1 MSFPL
6 FLSYYEDFK
15 QVLIRNGI
23 EFNRL
28 GQREAYYLF
37 REHPGEG
44 SFGESVRVPAND
56 VLHIYRPLR
65 PGQIRGVPWLS
76 TVLLKLYELD
86 QYDDAELVRK
96 KTAAMF
102 AGFITRL
109 DPEANI
115 MGEGESNEQGVA
127 LSGLE
132 PGTIL
137 LDIDSPG
144 GEVNGLFDLSDFI
157 YEARALKKIVATTN
171 DDAYSAAYA
180 IASSA
185 EKVYV
190 SRTSGVGSIGVI
202 ASHIDQSGFDEKQ
215 GIKYTTVF
223 AGSRKKDLN
232 PHEPITSE
240 SVESLQKEVDRLYE
254 MFLQLIARNRGL
266 STEKIRS
273 TEAGLYF
280 GERAI
285 EIGLADGITTFSEFI
300 DNYRRNNMTKT
311 EIKEQAIDIDDL
323 IEQGR
328 CLGYES
334 CRKEVLEVIRLCNL
348 SKMPEKIGEF
358 IEQDVNAKQAQEIL
372 MSILAERTKKTE
384 ILSTIP
390 QNTPEDLMMQV
401 AKSRAKSGIL

>member
-1 MSFPL
+1 MTTQINWMNKPMMIEQRSFEL
-6 FLSYYEDFK
+6 LSLHAGKHPTFKNIKHTAENNVEKIAIIPIHGILTKKPGAFDDMLGMTSYEQIEEQIK
-15 QVLIRNGI
+15 QALANSSI
-23 EFNRL
+23 E
-28 GQREAYYLF
+28 
-37 REHPGEG
+37 
-44 SFGESVRVPAND
+44 
-56 VLHIYRPLR
+56 
-65 PGQIRGVPWLS
+65 
-76 TVLLKLYELD
+76 
-86 QYDDAELVRK
+86 
-96 KTAAMF
+96 
-102 AGFITRL
+102 
-109 DPEANI
+109 
-115 MGEGESNEQGVA
+115 
-127 LSGLE
+127 
-132 PGTIL
+132 TIL

-157 YEARALKKIVATTN
+157 YEARALKKIVAIAN

-185 EKVYV
+185 EKVLV
-190 SRTSGVGSIGVI
+190 TRTSGVGSIGVI

-223 AGSRKKDLN
+223 AGSRKNDLN

-240 SVESLQKEVDRLYE
+240 SLESLQEEVDRLYE
-254 MFLQLIARNRGL
+254 MFLQLIARNRNL
-266 STEKIRS
+266 STERIKS

-300 DNYRRNNMTKT
+300 DNYRRNMTKT

-334 CRKEVLEVIRLCNL
+334 CRTEVLEVIRLCNL

-358 IEQDVNAKQAQEIL
+358 IEQGVNAKQAQEIL

-401 AKSRAKSGIL
+401 ARTRAQSGI

>member
-1 MSFPL
+1 MKQQTIWLNRCVMVEPRSFEL
-6 FLSYYEDFK
+6 LSLQTGKQPIFKNIKHAVRNSERGIIPIHGILTKKSETFDDIFGMTSYNQIEAQITQAIEDSD
-15 QVLIRNGI
+15 I
-23 EFNRL
+23 E
-28 GQREAYYLF
+28 
-37 REHPGEG
+37 
-44 SFGESVRVPAND
+44 
-56 VLHIYRPLR
+56 
-65 PGQIRGVPWLS
+65 
-76 TVLLKLYELD
+76 
-86 QYDDAELVRK
+86 
-96 KTAAMF
+96 
-102 AGFITRL
+102 
-109 DPEANI
+109 
-115 MGEGESNEQGVA
+115 
-127 LSGLE
+127 
-132 PGTIL
+132 TIL

-144 GEVNGLFDLSDFI
+144 GEVNGVFDLADFI
-157 YEARALKKIVATTN
+157 YSARGKKRIIAIAN

-185 EKVYV
+185 EKVFV

-223 AGSRKKDLN
+223 AGKRRNDLN
-232 PHEPITSE
+232 PHEQIISE
-240 SVESLQKEVDRLYE
+240 SVESLQEEVDRLYE
-254 MFLQLIARNRGL
+254 MFVQLIARNRNL
-266 STEKIRS
+266 STEKIKS

-280 GERAI
+280 GEKAI

-300 DNYRRNNMTKT
+300 DNYRSNMTKT

-328 CLGYES
+328 CLGCES
-334 CRKEVLEVIRLCNL
+334 CRTEVLEVIRLCNL

-390 QNTPEDLMMQV
+390 QSSSEDLMMQV
-401 AKSRAKSGIL
+401 AKTRQNRQL

>member
-1 MSFPL
+1 M
-6 FLSYYEDFK
+6 K
-15 QVLIRNGI
+15 NQAI
-23 EFNRL
+23 
-28 GQREAYYLF
+28 
-37 REHPGEG
+37 
-44 SFGESVRVPAND
+44 
-56 VLHIYRPLR
+56 
-65 PGQIRGVPWLS
+65 WLS
-76 TVLLKLYELD
+76 KPMMVEPRSFELLSLQAGKQPIFKNIKHAVRNSERGIKVIPIHGILTKKSEVFDDILGMTSYEKIR
-86 QYDDAELVRK
+86 EE
-96 KTAAMF
+96 
-102 AGFITRL
+102 IE
-109 DPEANI
+109 EALI
-115 MGEGESNEQGVA
+115 DKEVE
-127 LSGLE
+127 
-132 PGTIL
+132 TII

-157 YEARALKKIVATTN
+157 YKARGERKIIAIAN

-185 EKVYV
+185 EKVLV
-190 SRTSGVGSIGVI
+190 TRTSGVGSIGVI

-215 GIKYTTVF
+215 GVKYTTVF
-223 AGSRKKDLN
+223 AGKRKNDLN

-240 SVESLQKEVDRLYE
+240 SLESLQEEVGRLYE
-254 MFLQLIARNRGL
+254 MFVQLIARNRNL
-266 STEKIRS
+266 STERIKS

-280 GERAI
+280 GEKAI

-300 DNYRRNNMTKT
+300 DNYRRNMTKT

-358 IEQDVNAKQAQEIL
+358 IEQNVNAKQAQEIL

-401 AKSRAKSGIL
+401 AKSRAKSGI